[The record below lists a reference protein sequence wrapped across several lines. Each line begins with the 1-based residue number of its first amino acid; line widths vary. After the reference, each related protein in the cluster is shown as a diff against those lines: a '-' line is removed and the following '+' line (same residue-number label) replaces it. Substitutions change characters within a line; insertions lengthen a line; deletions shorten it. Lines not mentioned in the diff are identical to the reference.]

1 MLDNSTNQIL
11 NSLFD
16 IASNI
21 QISPNFSIQHPKY
34 QPFSLPATVATR
46 FQQNPQDLQHKYL
59 SLLLRNFVHG
69 IYYNGSLQQVL
80 SVNHAAK
87 NYSPHKSLEPNYHVG
102 IDWDFYEQL
111 HLHNHGRGHYDPN
124 WQVLRLEPDKTIA
137 VTKNGLTLYV
147 EPECYLKTGKKSIKI
162 GDLIAIWM
170 PKNRLQ
176 NGCYIA
182 VGNLGQEQS
191 VKLDNNLQNNLG
203 VGKIY
208 FNVTPSGAIALMD
221 TLTQQLNKANIP
233 FSFEV
238 LYNPG
243 NYGRYDA
250 GTLHFEIQNYPDIH
264 KILQIVYQQHQSD
277 FQPEIPLFTKFLA
290 PGLSLA
296 EEPKQKFMPQESFGM
311 NRCQIVANALLE
323 AWEKGKNAI
332 EERMRII
339 DQHFAQNLI
348 DVEKPYLNPSSEDIY
363 IPLNC

>member
-21 QISPNFSIQHPKY
+21 QISPNFCIQHPNY
-34 QPFSLPATVATR
+34 QPFALPATVANR
-46 FQQNPQDLQHKYL
+46 FKHNSPDLQHKYL
-59 SLLLRNFVHG
+59 ALLLRNFLHG
-69 IYYNGSLQQVL
+69 IYYNGSLQTVL
-80 SVNHAAK
+80 SVDADHGD
-87 NYSPHKSLEPNYHVG
+87 YSPPKNLERNYTVG

-111 HLHNHGRGHYDPN
+111 HQNNHGIGHYDPN
-124 WQVLRLEPDKTIA
+124 WEVLRLEPDRTIA
-137 VTKNGLTLYV
+137 VTKNNLTLYV
-147 EPECYLKTGKKSIKI
+147 EPECYLKSSKKSVRV

-182 VGNLGQEQS
+182 VSNLGQERQVTS
-191 VKLDNNLQNNLG
+191 EANLG
-203 VGKIY
+203 VGRIY
-208 FNVTPSGAIALMD
+208 FNFSPLGAIALMD
-221 TLTQQLNKANIP
+221 TLTQQLNNANIP

-243 NYGRYDA
+243 AYGRYDA
-250 GTLHFEIQNYPDIH
+250 GILHFERQNYPAIH
-264 KILQIVYQQHQSD
+264 KILQAVYKQHQSY

-296 EEPKQKFMPQESFGM
+296 EEPNQKFAAQESFGM

-339 DQHFAQNLI
+339 DQHFAQHLI
-348 DVEKPYLNPSSEDIY
+348 DVQRPYLNPSSEDIY